1 MKRDIARDLFKSY
14 KTSSRKKTHQDNS
27 ERIERDEPA
36 PLAETLSELIE
47 RRDWK
52 TGLAE
57 GNLFTE
63 WPKIVGEKIA
73 EHSSPITLLDGCL
86 TIQGSTTAWATQLR
100 LMSPDLLAAI
110 QKSAPG
116 AVVEELKII
125 APQSPS
131 WRRGLRTIRG
141 AQGPRDT
148 YG

>member
-100 LMSPDLLAAI
+100 LMSPDLLVAI

-125 APQSPS
+125 APQGPS